1 MRPCRSTRIRPS
13 FELAVPTFV
22 AVRAELDDDADAM
35 PSPYVSDRAATTAPI
50 ETTKV
55 FI

>member
-13 FELAVPTFV
+13 FEFAVPTFV
-22 AVRAELDDDADAM
+22 AARAELDDAEAM
-35 PSPYVSDRAATTAPI
+35 PSPYVSDRAATTVPI
-50 ETTKV
+50 ERTKV